1 MQRATVGLESAKSAM
16 NWMLVFLVSPIILM
30 ALVVTITG
38 FAFQT
43 EKDDTKQKT
52 GDRYVSSGL
61 ALGVIGIAA
70 AVGAGFAMQTA
81 S

>member
-1 MQRATVGLESAKSAM
+1 MERAIGIDSAKGAM
-16 NWMLVFLVSPIILM
+16 NWLLVFLVSPIILM

-43 EKDDTKQKT
+43 EKDETKKQT

-70 AVGAGFAMQTA
+70 AVGAGFAMQT

>member
-1 MQRATVGLESAKSAM
+1 MNSTVGLDSAKGAM
-16 NWMLVFLVSPIILM
+16 NWLLVFLVSPIILM

-43 EKDDTKQKT
+43 EKDDKKQQT